1 MGQQSRRTRAAKL
14 PPAFYKRQ
22 TCRQRYWKGK
32 IRCTTENPNRCI
44 QEWVAIKPAVTLLA
58 PEVFCVQF
66 NTERGVPN
74 GSVQLWTPIW
84 AAEYVDFVSNEARV
98 FHARRT
104 AAIPLSHL
112 CSSTNISVG
121 GDCLGCLAGV
131 RFDCSRYGSFTVF
144 AALYLRFT
152 AVLCG
157 HRTAEK
163 TAAWQHNCERGR
175 AFVARKG
182 KFHSAK
188 NSLNDVLQKCTYWH
202 LHRQ

>member
-98 FHARRT
+98 SMPEEQQQYHFPTCAVQQIFLS
-104 AAIPLSHL
+104 AAIVLAVLQVYVSTAVDTVPSR
-112 CSSTNISVG
+112 SS
-121 GDCLGCLAGV
+121 
-131 RFDCSRYGSFTVF
+131 RRYICG
-144 AALYLRFT
+144 LLRFS
-152 AVLCG
+152 AVTELPKKL
-157 HRTAEK
+157 RLDSITV
-163 TAAWQHNCERGR
+163 NVVER
-175 AFVARKG
+175 
-182 KFHSAK
+182 
-188 NSLNDVLQKCTYWH
+188 SLRVSQC
-202 LHRQ
+202 